1 MGALLLYILKSTI
14 CLILFYLGFKA
25 LLSNDTFFRFN
36 RWVLLGG
43 IGICML
49 LPVIKIQTSE
59 PLLIQQPIIH
69 LEKMIAGEETV
80 AIHLPDNNSGVDIT
94 PVTGPARMIDW
105 GQIIALLYW
114 AGVVFCLMTTLL
126 SFRKMFVLIRSGRKL
141 QQGRYTLIIVPS
153 CVSPFSWGR
162 YIILSE
168 EDYEKYPDEIL
179 THEMMHLKSH
189 HSIDLLFMECILWL
203 HWFNPAI
210 WLLKRELKDIHEYQA
225 DKGVLTLGIDATKYQ
240 LLLVKKAVGSSLY
253 TLANSFNHSKIKKR
267 ITMMLKGKSNNWA
280 RLKLLLLVPVGLI
293 VLNAFARPEV
303 NRQLETLVQSKDK
316 ETPPEEQQD
325 MRRFFKMELEKY
337 MREKMG
343 ITTPS
348 DEDKNNFLEK
358 ETNKQMLLVNALG
371 QILLNNKFTSYG
383 DLPEKLKHIF
393 ETPSARAGKPV
404 AFYSMIDR
412 GVPSKALANILSI
425 VNRAFLKQQEKSGT
439 SNVPILFYEDNAH
452 DKGQNGKKYW
462 INPNYVYF
470 SFNGKKLSIE
480 EFILLKEQAVRGAT
494 NRSELNDAKGEV
506 IEVIPYFKRKDGNVV
521 PNDAFYFELAAKL
534 DDSLTMSSL
543 DLHTEVQDD
552 ISTDYPVL
560 ISYRTASFESGVY
573 EATLSKKMENVK
585 ATAERISKG
594 KEKVEELTVL
604 PANKDV
610 PLSYLEA
617 VKQVL
622 EEKGLSCV
630 IKNKVPDGVK

>member
-36 RWVLLGG
+36 RWVLLVG
-43 IGICML
+43 IATCML
-49 LPVIKIQTSE
+49 LPAIKIQTSE

-80 AIHLPDNNSGVDIT
+80 VTYLSDNNPEVDMIPVVT
-94 PVTGPARMIDW
+94 PAKMIDW

-114 AGVVFCLMTTLL
+114 AGFIFCLMTTLL

-141 QQGRYTLIIVPS
+141 QQGRYTLILVPS

-168 EDYEKYPDEIL
+168 EDYEKHPDEIL

-225 DKGVLTLGIDATKYQ
+225 DKGVLTQGVDATKYQ

-325 MRRFFKMELEKY
+325 MKSFFKTELDSY
-337 MREKMG
+337 MKKVEPQ
-343 ITTPS
+343 TAFEP
-348 DEDKNNFLEK
+348 DEIIAFMKKNTEPKDLFI
-358 ETNKQMLLVNALG
+358 NAKG
-371 QILLNNKFTSYG
+371 DVLLNNDFANYKEKEQFLG
-383 DLPEKLKHIF
+383 KLQDLFEKSK
-393 ETPSARAGKPV
+393 KPV
-404 AFYSMIDR
+404 S
-412 GVPSKALANILSI
+412 
-425 VNRAFLKQQEKSGT
+425 
-439 SNVPILFYEDNAH
+439 
-452 DKGQNGKKYW
+452 
-462 INPNYVYF
+462 
-470 SFNGKKLSIE
+470 
-480 EFILLKEQAVRGAT
+480 
-494 NRSELNDAKGEV
+494 
-506 IEVIPYFKRKDGNVV
+506 
-521 PNDAFYFELAAKL
+521 FYFLIDINTPEEATEAVLHLVKEAFDKRQKVVGADKAPFLLFEDARNNKNFPGKGREKKQDVAYYTVDGKQVSPKAYEELKKNFKQIKPRKSDLVDIKGKVVEIHTYMKL
-534 DDSLTMSSL
+534 EDGSTIPSPALYAEISEDDGTA
-543 DLHTEVQDD
+543 
-552 ISTDYPVL
+552 YPVL

-585 ATAERISKG
+585 ATGERISKE

-622 EEKGLSCV
+622 EGKGLSCT
-630 IKNKVPDGVK
+630 IKNKVPDGIK

>member
-36 RWVLLGG
+36 RWVLLVG
-43 IGICML
+43 IATCML
-49 LPVIKIQTSE
+49 LPAIKIQTSE

-80 AIHLPDNNSGVDIT
+80 VTYLSDNTPEVDRT
-94 PVTGPARMIDW
+94 PVVTPAKMIDW

-114 AGVVFCLMTTLL
+114 AGFIFCLLTTLL

-162 YIILSE
+162 YIIISE

-225 DKGVLTLGIDATKYQ
+225 DKGVLTQGVDATKYQ

-280 RLKLLLLVPVGLI
+280 QLKLLLLVPVGLI
-293 VLNAFARPEV
+293 VLNAFARPEI

-325 MRRFFKMELEKY
+325 MKSFFKTELDSY
-337 MREKMG
+337 MKKVEPQ
-343 ITTPS
+343 TAFEP
-348 DEDKNNFLEK
+348 DEIIAFMKKNTEPKDLFI
-358 ETNKQMLLVNALG
+358 NAKG
-371 QILLNNKFTSYG
+371 DVLLNNDFANYKEKEQFLG
-383 DLPEKLKHIF
+383 KLQDLFEKSK
-393 ETPSARAGKPV
+393 KPV
-404 AFYSMIDR
+404 SFYFLIDINTPEEATEAVLHLVKEAFDKR
-412 GVPSKALANILSI
+412 QKVVGADKAP
-425 VNRAFLKQQEKSGT
+425 FLLFEDARNNKNFPGKGQEKKQDVAYYTVDGKQVS
-439 SNVPILFYEDNAH
+439 LKAYEELKKNFKQIKSRKSDLV
-452 DKGQNGKKYW
+452 DIKGKVVEIHTYM
-462 INPNYVYF
+462 
-470 SFNGKKLSIE
+470 KLEDGSTIPSPALYAE
-480 EFILLKEQAVRGAT
+480 I
-494 NRSELNDAKGEV
+494 SE
-506 IEVIPYFKRKDGNVV
+506 
-521 PNDAFYFELAAKL
+521 
-534 DDSLTMSSL
+534 DDSTA
-543 DLHTEVQDD
+543 
-552 ISTDYPVL
+552 YPVL

-622 EEKGLSCV
+622 EGKGLSCT
-630 IKNKVPDGVK
+630 IKNKVPDGIK

>member
-325 MRRFFKMELEKY
+325 MKSFFKTELDSY
-337 MREKMG
+337 MKKVEPQTRFE
-343 ITTPS
+343 P
-348 DEDKNNFLEK
+348 DEIIAFMKKNTEPKDLFI
-358 ETNKQMLLVNALG
+358 NAKG
-371 QILLNNKFTSYG
+371 DVLLNNDFANYKEKEQFLTKLQ
-383 DLPEKLKHIF
+383 DLFEKSK
-393 ETPSARAGKPV
+393 KPV
-404 AFYSMIDR
+404 SFYCLIDINTPEEATEAVLHLVKEAFDKR
-412 GVPSKALANILSI
+412 QKVVGVDKAP
-425 VNRAFLKQQEKSGT
+425 FLLFEDARNNKNFPGKEQEKKQDVAYYTVDGKQVSPKAYEELKKNFKQIKPRKSDLVDIKGKVVEIHT
-439 SNVPILFYEDNAH
+439 YMKLEDGSTIPSPALYAEILE
-452 DKGQNGKKYW
+452 
-462 INPNYVYF
+462 
-470 SFNGKKLSIE
+470 
-480 EFILLKEQAVRGAT
+480 
-494 NRSELNDAKGEV
+494 
-506 IEVIPYFKRKDGNVV
+506 
-521 PNDAFYFELAAKL
+521 
-534 DDSLTMSSL
+534 DDSTA
-543 DLHTEVQDD
+543 
-552 ISTDYPVL
+552 YPVL

>member
-225 DKGVLTLGIDATKYQ
+225 DKGVLTQGVDATKYQ

-325 MRRFFKMELEKY
+325 MKSFFKTELDSY
-337 MREKMG
+337 MKKVEPQTRFE
-343 ITTPS
+343 P
-348 DEDKNNFLEK
+348 DEIIAFMKKNTEPKDLFI
-358 ETNKQMLLVNALG
+358 NAKG
-371 QILLNNKFTSYG
+371 DVLLNNDFANYKEKEQFLTKLQDLFEKSKKPVSFYFLIDINTPEEATEAVLHLVKEAFDKRQKVVGVDKAPFLLFEDARNNKNFPGKVSMAQSSKKGTVYIIQNKKVVGAING
-383 DLPEKLKHIF
+383 DVADYKLPDFSKDMVTIQ
-393 ETPSARAGKPV
+393 PAGKDVSSSRLNSVKDMIEKNGFSCQINTSVFKNGDALPPPPPPNPDAYV
-404 AFYSMIDR
+404 AFNY
-412 GVPSKALANILSI
+412 K
-425 VNRAFLKQQEKSGT
+425 
-439 SNVPILFYEDNAH
+439 
-452 DKGQNGKKYW
+452 NG
-462 INPNYVYF
+462 
-470 SFNGKKLSIE
+470 G
-480 EFILLKEQAVRGAT
+480 KEQGLIVYERYLKNT
-494 NRSELNDAKGEV
+494 NEID
-506 IEVIPYFKRKDGNVV
+506 KRFNSIY
-521 PNDAFYFELAAKL
+521 N
-534 DDSLTMSSL
+534 
-543 DLHTEVQDD
+543 DD
-552 ISTDYPVL
+552 ISSVT
-560 ISYRTASFESGVY
+560 ITIQ
-573 EATLSKKMENVK
+573 KKAPGDMLERVEK
-585 ATAERISKG
+585 YLKERIKYD
-594 KEKVEELTVL
+594 VEYIAKRE
-604 PANKDV
+604 
-610 PLSYLEA
+610 
-617 VKQVL
+617 
-622 EEKGLSCV
+622 
-630 IKNKVPDGVK
+630 

>member
-36 RWVLLGG
+36 RWVLLVG
-43 IGICML
+43 IATCML
-49 LPVIKIQTSE
+49 LPAIKIQTSE

-80 AIHLPDNNSGVDIT
+80 VTYLSDNNPEVNMIPVVT
-94 PVTGPARMIDW
+94 PAKMIDW

-114 AGVVFCLMTTLL
+114 AGFIFCLMTTLL

-141 QQGRYTLIIVPS
+141 QQGRYTLILVPS

-168 EDYEKYPDEIL
+168 EDYEKHPDEIL

-225 DKGVLTLGIDATKYQ
+225 DKGVLTQGVDATKYQ

-325 MRRFFKMELEKY
+325 MKSFFKTELESYIKKVDPQT
-337 MREKMG
+337 RFE
-343 ITTPS
+343 P
-348 DEDKNNFLEK
+348 DEIIAFMKKNTEPKDLFI
-358 ETNKQMLLVNALG
+358 NAKG
-371 QILLNNKFTSYG
+371 DVLLNNDFANYKEKEQFLG
-383 DLPEKLKHIF
+383 KLQDLFEKSK
-393 ETPSARAGKPV
+393 KPV
-404 AFYSMIDR
+404 S
-412 GVPSKALANILSI
+412 
-425 VNRAFLKQQEKSGT
+425 
-439 SNVPILFYEDNAH
+439 
-452 DKGQNGKKYW
+452 
-462 INPNYVYF
+462 
-470 SFNGKKLSIE
+470 
-480 EFILLKEQAVRGAT
+480 
-494 NRSELNDAKGEV
+494 
-506 IEVIPYFKRKDGNVV
+506 
-521 PNDAFYFELAAKL
+521 FYFLIDINTPEEATEAVLHLVKEAFDKRQKVVGADKAPFLLFEDARNNKNFPGKGREKKQDVVYYTVDGKQVSPKAYEELKKNFKQIKPRKSDLVDIKGKVVEIHTYMKL
-534 DDSLTMSSL
+534 EDGSTIPSPALYAEISEDDGTA
-543 DLHTEVQDD
+543 
-552 ISTDYPVL
+552 YPVL

-585 ATAERISKG
+585 ATAERISKE

-622 EEKGLSCV
+622 EGKGLSCT
-630 IKNKVPDGVK
+630 IKNKVPDGIK

>member
-36 RWVLLGG
+36 RWVLLVG
-43 IGICML
+43 IATCML
-49 LPVIKIQTSE
+49 LPAIKIQTSE

-80 AIHLPDNNSGVDIT
+80 VTYLSDNNPEVDMIPVVT
-94 PVTGPARMIDW
+94 PAKMIDW

-114 AGVVFCLMTTLL
+114 AGFIFCLMTTLL

-141 QQGRYTLIIVPS
+141 QQGRYTLILVPS

-189 HSIDLLFMECILWL
+189 HSIDLLFVECILWL

-225 DKGVLTLGIDATKYQ
+225 DKGVLTQGVDATKYQ

-325 MRRFFKMELEKY
+325 MKSFFKMELDSY
-337 MREKMG
+337 MKKVEPQTRFE
-343 ITTPS
+343 P
-348 DEDKNNFLEK
+348 DEIIAFMKKNTEPKDLFI
-358 ETNKQMLLVNALG
+358 NAKG
-371 QILLNNKFTSYG
+371 DVLLNNDFANYKEKEQFLGKLQDLFEKSKKPVSFYFLIDINTPEEATEAVLHLVKEAFDKRQKVVGADKAPFLLFEDARNNKNFPGKVSMAQSSKKGTVYIIQNKKVVGVING
-383 DLPEKLKHIF
+383 DVADYKLPDFSKDMVTIQ
-393 ETPSARAGKPV
+393 PAGKDVSSSRLNSVKDMIEKNGFSCQINTSVFKNGDALPPPPPPPSPDAYV
-404 AFYSMIDR
+404 AFNY
-412 GVPSKALANILSI
+412 K
-425 VNRAFLKQQEKSGT
+425 
-439 SNVPILFYEDNAH
+439 
-452 DKGQNGKKYW
+452 NG
-462 INPNYVYF
+462 
-470 SFNGKKLSIE
+470 G
-480 EFILLKEQAVRGAT
+480 KEQGLIVYERYLKNT
-494 NRSELNDAKGEV
+494 NEID
-506 IEVIPYFKRKDGNVV
+506 KRFNSIY
-521 PNDAFYFELAAKL
+521 N
-534 DDSLTMSSL
+534 
-543 DLHTEVQDD
+543 DD
-552 ISTDYPVL
+552 ISSVT
-560 ISYRTASFESGVY
+560 ITVY
-573 EATLSKKMENVK
+573 KK
-585 ATAERISKG
+585 A
-594 KEKVEELTVL
+594 
-604 PANKDV
+604 
-610 PLSYLEA
+610 
-617 VKQVL
+617 
-622 EEKGLSCV
+622 
-630 IKNKVPDGVK
+630 PDGMLDGVEKYLKDKIKYDVEYIVKRE

>member
-36 RWVLLGG
+36 RWVLLVG
-43 IGICML
+43 IATCML
-49 LPVIKIQTSE
+49 LPAIKIQTSE

-80 AIHLPDNNSGVDIT
+80 VTYLSDNTPEVDRT
-94 PVTGPARMIDW
+94 PVVTPAKMIDW

-114 AGVVFCLMTTLL
+114 AGFIFCLLTTLL

-162 YIILSE
+162 YIIISE

-225 DKGVLTLGIDATKYQ
+225 DKGVLTQGVDATKYQ

-280 RLKLLLLVPVGLI
+280 QLKLLLLVPVGLI
-293 VLNAFARPEV
+293 VLNAFARPEI

-325 MRRFFKMELEKY
+325 MKSFFKTELDSY
-337 MREKMG
+337 MKKVEPQ
-343 ITTPS
+343 TAFEP
-348 DEDKNNFLEK
+348 DEIIAFMKKNTEPKDLFI
-358 ETNKQMLLVNALG
+358 NAKG
-371 QILLNNKFTSYG
+371 DVLLNNDFANYKEKEQFLG
-383 DLPEKLKHIF
+383 KLQDLFEKSK
-393 ETPSARAGKPV
+393 KPV
-404 AFYSMIDR
+404 SFYFLIDINTPEEATEAVLHLVKEAFDKR
-412 GVPSKALANILSI
+412 QKVVGADKAP
-425 VNRAFLKQQEKSGT
+425 FLLFEDARNNKNFPGKGQEKKQDVAYYTVDGKQVS
-439 SNVPILFYEDNAH
+439 LKAYEELKKNFKQIKPRKSDLV
-452 DKGQNGKKYW
+452 DIKGKVVEIHTYM
-462 INPNYVYF
+462 
-470 SFNGKKLSIE
+470 KLEDGSTIPSPALYAE
-480 EFILLKEQAVRGAT
+480 I
-494 NRSELNDAKGEV
+494 SE
-506 IEVIPYFKRKDGNVV
+506 
-521 PNDAFYFELAAKL
+521 
-534 DDSLTMSSL
+534 DDSTA
-543 DLHTEVQDD
+543 
-552 ISTDYPVL
+552 YPVL

-622 EEKGLSCV
+622 EGKGLSCT
-630 IKNKVPDGVK
+630 IKNKVPDGIK

>member
-36 RWVLLGG
+36 RWVLLVG
-43 IGICML
+43 IATCML
-49 LPVIKIQTSE
+49 LPAIKIQTSE

-80 AIHLPDNNSGVDIT
+80 VTYLSDNNPEVDMIPVVT
-94 PVTGPARMIDW
+94 PAKMIDW

-114 AGVVFCLMTTLL
+114 AGFIFCLMTTLL

-141 QQGRYTLIIVPS
+141 QQGRYTLILVPS

-225 DKGVLTLGIDATKYQ
+225 DKGVLTQGVDATKYQ

-325 MRRFFKMELEKY
+325 MKSFFKMELDSY
-337 MREKMG
+337 MKKVEPQTRFE
-343 ITTPS
+343 P
-348 DEDKNNFLEK
+348 DEIIAFMKKNTEPKDLFI
-358 ETNKQMLLVNALG
+358 NAKG
-371 QILLNNKFTSYG
+371 DVLLNNDFANYKEKEQFLG
-383 DLPEKLKHIF
+383 KLQDLFEKSK
-393 ETPSARAGKPV
+393 KPV
-404 AFYSMIDR
+404 S
-412 GVPSKALANILSI
+412 
-425 VNRAFLKQQEKSGT
+425 
-439 SNVPILFYEDNAH
+439 
-452 DKGQNGKKYW
+452 
-462 INPNYVYF
+462 
-470 SFNGKKLSIE
+470 
-480 EFILLKEQAVRGAT
+480 
-494 NRSELNDAKGEV
+494 
-506 IEVIPYFKRKDGNVV
+506 
-521 PNDAFYFELAAKL
+521 FYFLIDINTPEEATEAVLHLVKEAFDKRQKVVGADKAPFLLFEDARNNKNFPGKGREKKQDVAYYTVDGKQVSPKAYEELKKNFKQIKPRKSDLVDIKGKVVEIHTYMKL
-534 DDSLTMSSL
+534 EDGSTIPSPALYAEISEDDGTA
-543 DLHTEVQDD
+543 
-552 ISTDYPVL
+552 YPVL

-585 ATAERISKG
+585 ATAERISKE

-622 EEKGLSCV
+622 EGKGLSCT
-630 IKNKVPDGVK
+630 IKNKVPDGIK

>member
-36 RWVLLGG
+36 RWVLLVG
-43 IGICML
+43 IATCML
-49 LPVIKIQTSE
+49 LPAIKIQTSE

-80 AIHLPDNNSGVDIT
+80 VTYLSDNNPEVDMIPVVT
-94 PVTGPARMIDW
+94 PAKMIDW

-114 AGVVFCLMTTLL
+114 AGFIFCLMTTLL

-141 QQGRYTLIIVPS
+141 QQGRYTLILVPS

-168 EDYEKYPDEIL
+168 EDYEKHPDEIL

-225 DKGVLTLGIDATKYQ
+225 DKGVLTQGVDATKYQ

-325 MRRFFKMELEKY
+325 MKSFFKTELDSY
-337 MREKMG
+337 MKKVEPQ
-343 ITTPS
+343 TAFEP
-348 DEDKNNFLEK
+348 DEIIAFMKKNTEPKDLFI
-358 ETNKQMLLVNALG
+358 NAKG
-371 QILLNNKFTSYG
+371 DVLLNNDFANYKEKEQFLGKLQDLFEKSKKPVSFYFLIDINTPEEATEAVLHLVKEAFDKRQKVVGADKAPFLLFEDARNNKNFPRKVSMAQSSKKGTVYIIQNKKVVGVING
-383 DLPEKLKHIF
+383 DVADYKLPDFSKDMVTIQ
-393 ETPSARAGKPV
+393 PAGKDVSSSRLNSVKDMIEKNGFSCQINTSVFKNGDALPPPPPPPSPDAYV
-404 AFYSMIDR
+404 AFNY
-412 GVPSKALANILSI
+412 K
-425 VNRAFLKQQEKSGT
+425 
-439 SNVPILFYEDNAH
+439 
-452 DKGQNGKKYW
+452 NG
-462 INPNYVYF
+462 
-470 SFNGKKLSIE
+470 G
-480 EFILLKEQAVRGAT
+480 KEQGLIVYERYLKNT
-494 NRSELNDAKGEV
+494 NEID
-506 IEVIPYFKRKDGNVV
+506 KRFNSIY
-521 PNDAFYFELAAKL
+521 N
-534 DDSLTMSSL
+534 
-543 DLHTEVQDD
+543 DD
-552 ISTDYPVL
+552 ISSVT
-560 ISYRTASFESGVY
+560 ITVY
-573 EATLSKKMENVK
+573 KK
-585 ATAERISKG
+585 A
-594 KEKVEELTVL
+594 
-604 PANKDV
+604 
-610 PLSYLEA
+610 
-617 VKQVL
+617 
-622 EEKGLSCV
+622 
-630 IKNKVPDGVK
+630 PDGMLDGVEKYLKDKIKYDVEYIVKRE

>member
-36 RWVLLGG
+36 RWVLLVG
-43 IGICML
+43 IATCML
-49 LPVIKIQTSE
+49 LPAIKIQTSE

-80 AIHLPDNNSGVDIT
+80 VTYLSDNNPEVNMIPVVT
-94 PVTGPARMIDW
+94 PAKMIDW

-114 AGVVFCLMTTLL
+114 AGFIFCLMTTLL

-141 QQGRYTLIIVPS
+141 QQGRYTLILVPS

-225 DKGVLTLGIDATKYQ
+225 DKGVLTQGVDATKYQ

-325 MRRFFKMELEKY
+325 MKSFFKMELDSY
-337 MREKMG
+337 MKKVEPQTRFE
-343 ITTPS
+343 P
-348 DEDKNNFLEK
+348 DEIIAFMKKNTEPKDLFI
-358 ETNKQMLLVNALG
+358 NAKG
-371 QILLNNKFTSYG
+371 DVLLNNDFANYKEKEQFLGKLQDLFEKSKKPVSFYFLIDINTPEEATEAVLHLVKEAFDKRQKVVGADKAPFLLFEDARNNKNFPRKVSMAQSSKKGTVYIIQNKKVVGVING
-383 DLPEKLKHIF
+383 DVADYKLPDFSKDMVTIQ
-393 ETPSARAGKPV
+393 PAGKDVSSSRLNSVKDMIEKNGFSCQINTSVFKNGDALPPPPPPSPDAYV
-404 AFYSMIDR
+404 AFNY
-412 GVPSKALANILSI
+412 K
-425 VNRAFLKQQEKSGT
+425 
-439 SNVPILFYEDNAH
+439 
-452 DKGQNGKKYW
+452 NG
-462 INPNYVYF
+462 
-470 SFNGKKLSIE
+470 G
-480 EFILLKEQAVRGAT
+480 KEQGLIVYERYLKNT
-494 NRSELNDAKGEV
+494 NEID
-506 IEVIPYFKRKDGNVV
+506 KRFNSIY
-521 PNDAFYFELAAKL
+521 N
-534 DDSLTMSSL
+534 
-543 DLHTEVQDD
+543 DD
-552 ISTDYPVL
+552 ISSVT
-560 ISYRTASFESGVY
+560 ITVY
-573 EATLSKKMENVK
+573 KK
-585 ATAERISKG
+585 A
-594 KEKVEELTVL
+594 
-604 PANKDV
+604 
-610 PLSYLEA
+610 
-617 VKQVL
+617 
-622 EEKGLSCV
+622 
-630 IKNKVPDGVK
+630 PDGMLDGVEKYLKDKIKYDVEYIVKRE

>member
-14 CLILFYLGFKA
+14 CLILFYLGLKA

-36 RWVLLGG
+36 RWVLLVG
-43 IGICML
+43 IATCML
-49 LPVIKIQTSE
+49 LPAIKIQTSE

-80 AIHLPDNNSGVDIT
+80 VTYLSDNNPEVDRT
-94 PVTGPARMIDW
+94 PVATPAKMIDW

-114 AGVVFCLMTTLL
+114 AGFIFCLLTTLL

-141 QQGRYTLIIVPS
+141 QQGRYTLILVPS

-225 DKGVLTLGIDATKYQ
+225 DKGVLTQGIDATKYQ

-325 MRRFFKMELEKY
+325 MKSFFKTELEKY
-337 MREKMG
+337 MREKVG
-343 ITTPS
+343 VTTPS
-348 DEDKNNFLEK
+348 NEDKEKFLEK
-358 ETNKQMLLVNALG
+358 ETNKQVLLVNALG
-371 QILLNNKFTSYG
+371 QILLNNEFVSYN
-383 DLPEKLKHIF
+383 DLPEKLKQIF
-393 ETPSARAGKPV
+393 ETSSARSVKPV

-412 GVPSKALANILSI
+412 GVPPKASANILSI
-425 VNRAFLKQQEKSGT
+425 VNSIFLKQQEKSGV
-439 SNVPILFYEDNAH
+439 SNVPILFYEDNARNK
-452 DKGQNGKKYW
+452 DQSGNNYW

-470 SFNGKKLSIE
+470 SINGKKLSLE
-480 EFILLKEQAVRGAT
+480 EFILVKDQAVRGT
-494 NRSELNDAKGEV
+494 TKRSELNDAKGKV
-506 IEVIPYFKRKDGNVV
+506 IEVIPYFKRKDGKVTPDN
-521 PNDAFYFELAAKL
+521 AYYFELPAKL
-534 DDSLTMSSL
+534 DDSLTMSY
-543 DLHTEVQDD
+543 TEKKNNG
-552 ISTDYPVL
+552 STAYPVL

-622 EEKGLSCV
+622 EGKGLSCT
-630 IKNKVPDGVK
+630 IKNKVPDGIK

>member
-36 RWVLLGG
+36 RWVLLVG
-43 IGICML
+43 IATCML
-49 LPVIKIQTSE
+49 LPAIKIQTSE

-80 AIHLPDNNSGVDIT
+80 VTYLSDNNPEVDMIPVVT
-94 PVTGPARMIDW
+94 PAKMIDW

-114 AGVVFCLMTTLL
+114 AGFIFCLMTTLL

-141 QQGRYTLIIVPS
+141 QQGRYTLILVPS

-168 EDYEKYPDEIL
+168 EDYEKHPDEIL

-225 DKGVLTLGIDATKYQ
+225 DKGVLTQGVDATKYQ

-325 MRRFFKMELEKY
+325 MKSFFKTELESYIKKVDPQT
-337 MREKMG
+337 RFE
-343 ITTPS
+343 P
-348 DEDKNNFLEK
+348 DEIIAFMKKNTEPKDLFI
-358 ETNKQMLLVNALG
+358 NAKG
-371 QILLNNKFTSYG
+371 DVLLNNDFANYKEKEQFLG
-383 DLPEKLKHIF
+383 KLQDLFEKSK
-393 ETPSARAGKPV
+393 KPV
-404 AFYSMIDR
+404 S
-412 GVPSKALANILSI
+412 
-425 VNRAFLKQQEKSGT
+425 
-439 SNVPILFYEDNAH
+439 
-452 DKGQNGKKYW
+452 
-462 INPNYVYF
+462 
-470 SFNGKKLSIE
+470 
-480 EFILLKEQAVRGAT
+480 
-494 NRSELNDAKGEV
+494 
-506 IEVIPYFKRKDGNVV
+506 
-521 PNDAFYFELAAKL
+521 FYFLIDINTPEEATEAVLHLVKEAFDKRQKVVGADKAPFLLFEDARNNKNFPGKGREKKQDVAYYTVDGKQVSPKAYEELKKNFKQIKPRKSDLVDIKGKVVEIHTYMKL
-534 DDSLTMSSL
+534 EDGSTIPSPALYAEISEDDGTA
-543 DLHTEVQDD
+543 
-552 ISTDYPVL
+552 YPVL

-585 ATAERISKG
+585 ATAERISKE

-622 EEKGLSCV
+622 EGKGLSCT
-630 IKNKVPDGVK
+630 IKNKVPDGIK

>member
-36 RWVLLGG
+36 RWVLLVG
-43 IGICML
+43 IATCML
-49 LPVIKIQTSE
+49 LPAIKIQTSE

-80 AIHLPDNNSGVDIT
+80 VTYLSDNNPEVNMIPVVT
-94 PVTGPARMIDW
+94 PAKMIDW

-114 AGVVFCLMTTLL
+114 AGFIFCLMTTLL

-141 QQGRYTLIIVPS
+141 QQGRYTLILVPS

-168 EDYEKYPDEIL
+168 EDYEKHPDEIL

-225 DKGVLTLGIDATKYQ
+225 DKGVLTQGVDATKYQ

-280 RLKLLLLVPVGLI
+280 RLKILLLVPVGLI

-325 MRRFFKMELEKY
+325 MKSFFKTELDSY
-337 MREKMG
+337 MKKVEPQ
-343 ITTPS
+343 TAFEP
-348 DEDKNNFLEK
+348 DEIIAFMKKNTEPKDLFI
-358 ETNKQMLLVNALG
+358 NAKG
-371 QILLNNKFTSYG
+371 DVLLNNDFANYKEKEQFLGKLQDLFEKSKKPVSFYFLIDINTPEEATEAVLHLVKEAFDKRQKVVGADKAPFLLFEDARNNKNFPRKVSMAQSSKKGTVYIIQNKKVVGVING
-383 DLPEKLKHIF
+383 DVADYKLPDFSKDMVTIQ
-393 ETPSARAGKPV
+393 PAGKDVSSSRLNSVKDMIEKNGFSCQINTSVFKNGDALPPPPPPPSPDAYV
-404 AFYSMIDR
+404 AFNY
-412 GVPSKALANILSI
+412 K
-425 VNRAFLKQQEKSGT
+425 
-439 SNVPILFYEDNAH
+439 
-452 DKGQNGKKYW
+452 NG
-462 INPNYVYF
+462 
-470 SFNGKKLSIE
+470 G
-480 EFILLKEQAVRGAT
+480 KEQGLIVYERDLKNT
-494 NRSELNDAKGEV
+494 NEID
-506 IEVIPYFKRKDGNVV
+506 KRFNSIY
-521 PNDAFYFELAAKL
+521 N
-534 DDSLTMSSL
+534 
-543 DLHTEVQDD
+543 DD
-552 ISTDYPVL
+552 ISSVT
-560 ISYRTASFESGVY
+560 ITVY
-573 EATLSKKMENVK
+573 KK
-585 ATAERISKG
+585 A
-594 KEKVEELTVL
+594 
-604 PANKDV
+604 
-610 PLSYLEA
+610 
-617 VKQVL
+617 
-622 EEKGLSCV
+622 
-630 IKNKVPDGVK
+630 PDGMLDGVEKYLKDKIKYDVEYIVKRE

>member
-36 RWVLLGG
+36 RWVLLVG
-43 IGICML
+43 IAICML
-49 LPVIKIQTSE
+49 LPAIKIQTSE

-80 AIHLPDNNSGVDIT
+80 VTYLSDNNPEVDRT
-94 PVTGPARMIDW
+94 PVATPAKMIDW

-114 AGVVFCLMTTLL
+114 AGFIFCLLTTLL

-141 QQGRYTLIIVPS
+141 QQGRYTLILVPS

-225 DKGVLTLGIDATKYQ
+225 DKGVLTQGVDATKYQ

-293 VLNAFARPEV
+293 ILNAFARPEV

-325 MRRFFKMELEKY
+325 MKSFFKTELDSY
-337 MREKMG
+337 MKKVEPQ
-343 ITTPS
+343 TAFEP
-348 DEDKNNFLEK
+348 DEIIAFMKKNTEPKDLFI
-358 ETNKQMLLVNALG
+358 NAKG
-371 QILLNNKFTSYG
+371 DVLLNNDFANYKEKEQFLGKLQDLFEKSKKPVSFYFLIDINTPEEATEAVLHLVKEAFDKRQKVVGADKAPFLLFEDARNNKNFPRKVSMAQSSKKGTVYIIQNKKVVGVING
-383 DLPEKLKHIF
+383 DVADYKLPDFSKDMVTIQ
-393 ETPSARAGKPV
+393 PAGKDV
-404 AFYSMIDR
+404 SSSRLNSVKDMIEKNGFSCQINTSVFKNGD
-412 GVPSKALANILSI
+412 ALPPPPPPAPDVYVTFNY
-425 VNRAFLKQQEKSGT
+425 K
-439 SNVPILFYEDNAH
+439 
-452 DKGQNGKKYW
+452 NGKKEQGL
-462 INPNYVYF
+462 IVYERYLKNTNEIDKR
-470 SFNGKKLSIE
+470 FNSIY
-480 EFILLKEQAVRGAT
+480 
-494 NRSELNDAKGEV
+494 N
-506 IEVIPYFKRKDGNVV
+506 
-521 PNDAFYFELAAKL
+521 
-534 DDSLTMSSL
+534 
-543 DLHTEVQDD
+543 DD
-552 ISTDYPVL
+552 ISSVTITVYKKAPDGML
-560 ISYRTASFESGVY
+560 DGV
-573 EATLSKKMENVK
+573 
-585 ATAERISKG
+585 
-594 KEKVEELTVL
+594 EK
-604 PANKDV
+604 
-610 PLSYLEA
+610 YL
-617 VKQVL
+617 
-622 EEKGLSCV
+622 
-630 IKNKVPDGVK
+630 KNKIKYDVEYIVKRE

>member
-36 RWVLLGG
+36 RWVLLVG
-43 IGICML
+43 IATCML
-49 LPVIKIQTSE
+49 LPAIKIQTSE

-80 AIHLPDNNSGVDIT
+80 VTYLSDNNPEVDRT
-94 PVTGPARMIDW
+94 PVATPAKMIDW

-114 AGVVFCLMTTLL
+114 AGFIFCLLTTLL

-141 QQGRYTLIIVPS
+141 QQGRYTLILVPS

-168 EDYEKYPDEIL
+168 EDYEKHPDEIL

-225 DKGVLTLGIDATKYQ
+225 DKGVLTQGVDATKYQ

-325 MRRFFKMELEKY
+325 MKSFFKMELDSY
-337 MREKMG
+337 MKKVEPQTRFE
-343 ITTPS
+343 P
-348 DEDKNNFLEK
+348 DEIIAFMKKNTEPKDLFI
-358 ETNKQMLLVNALG
+358 NAKG
-371 QILLNNKFTSYG
+371 DVLLNNDFANYKEKEQFLGKLQDLFEKSKKPVSFYFLIDINTPEEATEAVLHLVKEAFDKRQKVVGADKAPFLLFEDARNNKNFPRKVSMAQSSKKGTVYIIQNKKVVGVING
-383 DLPEKLKHIF
+383 DVADYKLPDFSKDMVTIQ
-393 ETPSARAGKPV
+393 PAGKDVSSSRLNSVKDMIEKNGFSCQINTSVFKNGDALPPPPPPSPDAYV
-404 AFYSMIDR
+404 AFNY
-412 GVPSKALANILSI
+412 K
-425 VNRAFLKQQEKSGT
+425 
-439 SNVPILFYEDNAH
+439 
-452 DKGQNGKKYW
+452 NG
-462 INPNYVYF
+462 
-470 SFNGKKLSIE
+470 G
-480 EFILLKEQAVRGAT
+480 KEQGLIVYERYLKNT
-494 NRSELNDAKGEV
+494 NEID
-506 IEVIPYFKRKDGNVV
+506 KRFNSIY
-521 PNDAFYFELAAKL
+521 N
-534 DDSLTMSSL
+534 
-543 DLHTEVQDD
+543 DD
-552 ISTDYPVL
+552 ISSVT
-560 ISYRTASFESGVY
+560 ITVY
-573 EATLSKKMENVK
+573 KK
-585 ATAERISKG
+585 A
-594 KEKVEELTVL
+594 
-604 PANKDV
+604 
-610 PLSYLEA
+610 
-617 VKQVL
+617 
-622 EEKGLSCV
+622 
-630 IKNKVPDGVK
+630 PDGMLDGVEKYLKDKIKYDVEYIVKRE

>member
-36 RWVLLGG
+36 RWVLLVG
-43 IGICML
+43 IATCML
-49 LPVIKIQTSE
+49 LPAIKIQTSE

-80 AIHLPDNNSGVDIT
+80 VTYLSDNNPEVNMIPVVT
-94 PVTGPARMIDW
+94 PAKMIDW

-114 AGVVFCLMTTLL
+114 AGFIFCLMTTLL

-141 QQGRYTLIIVPS
+141 QQGRYTLILVPS

-168 EDYEKYPDEIL
+168 EDYEKHPDEIL

-225 DKGVLTLGIDATKYQ
+225 DKGVLTQGVDATKYQ

-325 MRRFFKMELEKY
+325 MKSFFKTELDSY
-337 MREKMG
+337 MKKVEPQ
-343 ITTPS
+343 TAFEP
-348 DEDKNNFLEK
+348 DEIIAFMKKNTEPKDLFI
-358 ETNKQMLLVNALG
+358 NAKG
-371 QILLNNKFTSYG
+371 DVLLNNDFANYKEKEQFLGKLQDLFEKSKKPVSFYFLIDINTPEEATEAVLHLVKEAFDKRQKVVGADKAPFLLFEDARNNNNFPRKVSMSQSSKKGTVYIIQNKKVVGVING
-383 DLPEKLKHIF
+383 DVADYKLPDFSKDMVTIQ
-393 ETPSARAGKPV
+393 PAGKDVSSSRLNSVKDMIEKNGFSCQINTSVFKNGDALPPPPPPPSPDAYV
-404 AFYSMIDR
+404 AFNY
-412 GVPSKALANILSI
+412 K
-425 VNRAFLKQQEKSGT
+425 
-439 SNVPILFYEDNAH
+439 
-452 DKGQNGKKYW
+452 NG
-462 INPNYVYF
+462 
-470 SFNGKKLSIE
+470 G
-480 EFILLKEQAVRGAT
+480 KEQGLIVYERYLKNT
-494 NRSELNDAKGEV
+494 NEID
-506 IEVIPYFKRKDGNVV
+506 KRFNSIY
-521 PNDAFYFELAAKL
+521 N
-534 DDSLTMSSL
+534 
-543 DLHTEVQDD
+543 DD
-552 ISTDYPVL
+552 ISSVT
-560 ISYRTASFESGVY
+560 ITVY
-573 EATLSKKMENVK
+573 KK
-585 ATAERISKG
+585 A
-594 KEKVEELTVL
+594 
-604 PANKDV
+604 
-610 PLSYLEA
+610 
-617 VKQVL
+617 
-622 EEKGLSCV
+622 
-630 IKNKVPDGVK
+630 PDGMLDGVEKYLKDKIKYDVEYIVKRE

>member
-36 RWVLLGG
+36 RWVLLVG
-43 IGICML
+43 IATCML
-49 LPVIKIQTSE
+49 LPAIKIQTSE

-80 AIHLPDNNSGVDIT
+80 VTYLSDNNPEVNMIPVVT
-94 PVTGPARMIDW
+94 PAKMIDW

-114 AGVVFCLMTTLL
+114 AGFIFCLMTTLL

-141 QQGRYTLIIVPS
+141 QQGRYTLILVPS

-189 HSIDLLFMECILWL
+189 HSIDLLFVECILWL

-225 DKGVLTLGIDATKYQ
+225 DKGVLTQGVDATKYQ

-325 MRRFFKMELEKY
+325 MKSFFKTELESYIKKVDPQT
-337 MREKMG
+337 RFE
-343 ITTPS
+343 P
-348 DEDKNNFLEK
+348 DEIIAFMKKNTEPKDLFI
-358 ETNKQMLLVNALG
+358 NAKG
-371 QILLNNKFTSYG
+371 DVLLNNDFANYKEKEQFLGKLQDLFEKSKKPVSFYFLIDINTPEEATEAVLHLVKEAFDKRQKVVGADKAPFLLFEDARNNKNFPGKVSMAQSSKKGTVCIIQNKKVVGVING
-383 DLPEKLKHIF
+383 DVADYKLPDFSKDMVTIQ
-393 ETPSARAGKPV
+393 PAGKDVSSSRLNSVKDMIEKNGFSCQINTSVFKNGDALPPPPPPPSPDAYV
-404 AFYSMIDR
+404 AFNY
-412 GVPSKALANILSI
+412 K
-425 VNRAFLKQQEKSGT
+425 
-439 SNVPILFYEDNAH
+439 
-452 DKGQNGKKYW
+452 NG
-462 INPNYVYF
+462 
-470 SFNGKKLSIE
+470 G
-480 EFILLKEQAVRGAT
+480 KEQGLIVYERYLKNT
-494 NRSELNDAKGEV
+494 NEID
-506 IEVIPYFKRKDGNVV
+506 KRFNSIY
-521 PNDAFYFELAAKL
+521 N
-534 DDSLTMSSL
+534 
-543 DLHTEVQDD
+543 DD
-552 ISTDYPVL
+552 ISSVT
-560 ISYRTASFESGVY
+560 ITVY
-573 EATLSKKMENVK
+573 KK
-585 ATAERISKG
+585 A
-594 KEKVEELTVL
+594 
-604 PANKDV
+604 
-610 PLSYLEA
+610 
-617 VKQVL
+617 
-622 EEKGLSCV
+622 
-630 IKNKVPDGVK
+630 PDGMLDGVEKYLKDKIKYDVEYIVKRE

>member
-36 RWVLLGG
+36 RWVLLVG
-43 IGICML
+43 IATCML
-49 LPVIKIQTSE
+49 LPAIKIQTSE

-80 AIHLPDNNSGVDIT
+80 VTYLSDNNPEIDRT
-94 PVTGPARMIDW
+94 PVATPAKMIDW

-114 AGVVFCLMTTLL
+114 AGFIFCLLTTLL

-141 QQGRYTLIIVPS
+141 QQGRYTLILVPS

-225 DKGVLTLGIDATKYQ
+225 DKGVLTQGVDATKYQ

-325 MRRFFKMELEKY
+325 MKSFFKTELDSY
-337 MREKMG
+337 MKKVEPQ
-343 ITTPS
+343 TAFEP
-348 DEDKNNFLEK
+348 DEIIAFMKKNTEPKDLFI
-358 ETNKQMLLVNALG
+358 NAKG
-371 QILLNNKFTSYG
+371 DVLLNNDFANYKEKEQFLGKLQDLFEKSKKPVSFYFLIDINTPEEATEAVLHLVKEAFDKRQKVVGADKAPFLLFEDARNNKNFPRKVSMAQFSKKGTVYIIQNKKVVGVING
-383 DLPEKLKHIF
+383 DVADYKLPDFSKDMVTIQ
-393 ETPSARAGKPV
+393 PAGKDVSSSRLNSVKDMIEKNGFSCQINTSVFKNGDALPPPPPPAPDAYV
-404 AFYSMIDR
+404 AFNY
-412 GVPSKALANILSI
+412 K
-425 VNRAFLKQQEKSGT
+425 
-439 SNVPILFYEDNAH
+439 
-452 DKGQNGKKYW
+452 NGR
-462 INPNYVYF
+462 
-470 SFNGKKLSIE
+470 
-480 EFILLKEQAVRGAT
+480 KEQGLIVYERYLKNT
-494 NRSELNDAKGEV
+494 NEID
-506 IEVIPYFKRKDGNVV
+506 KRFNSIY
-521 PNDAFYFELAAKL
+521 N
-534 DDSLTMSSL
+534 
-543 DLHTEVQDD
+543 DD
-552 ISTDYPVL
+552 ISSVT
-560 ISYRTASFESGVY
+560 ITIQ
-573 EATLSKKMENVK
+573 KKAPGDMLERVEK
-585 ATAERISKG
+585 YLKERIKYD
-594 KEKVEELTVL
+594 VEYIAKRE
-604 PANKDV
+604 
-610 PLSYLEA
+610 
-617 VKQVL
+617 
-622 EEKGLSCV
+622 
-630 IKNKVPDGVK
+630 

>member
-36 RWVLLGG
+36 RWVLLVG
-43 IGICML
+43 IATCIL
-49 LPVIKIQTSE
+49 LPAIKIQTSE

-80 AIHLPDNNSGVDIT
+80 VTYLSDNTPEVDRT
-94 PVTGPARMIDW
+94 PVVTPAKMIDW

-114 AGVVFCLMTTLL
+114 AGFIFCLMTTLL

-141 QQGRYTLIIVPS
+141 QQGRYTLILVPS

-168 EDYEKYPDEIL
+168 EDYEKHPDEIL

-225 DKGVLTLGIDATKYQ
+225 DKGVLTQGVDATKYQ

-253 TLANSFNHSKIKKR
+253 TLANSVNHSKMKKR

-316 ETPPEEQQD
+316 ETPPEEQQA
-325 MRRFFKMELEKY
+325 MKLLFKTELESYIKKVDPQT
-337 MREKMG
+337 RFE
-343 ITTPS
+343 P
-348 DEDKNNFLEK
+348 DEIIAFMKKNTEPKDLFI
-358 ETNKQMLLVNALG
+358 NAKG
-371 QILLNNKFTSYG
+371 DVLLNNDFANYKEKEQFLGKLQDLFEKSKKPVSFYFLIDINTPEEATEAVLHLVKEAFDKRQKVVGADKAPFLLFEDARNNKNFPGKVSMAQSSKKGTVYIIQNKKVVGVING
-383 DLPEKLKHIF
+383 DVADYKLPDFSKDMVTIQ
-393 ETPSARAGKPV
+393 PAGKDVSSSRLNSVKDMIEKNGFSCQINTSVFKNGDALPPPPPPSPDAYV
-404 AFYSMIDR
+404 AFNY
-412 GVPSKALANILSI
+412 K
-425 VNRAFLKQQEKSGT
+425 
-439 SNVPILFYEDNAH
+439 
-452 DKGQNGKKYW
+452 NG
-462 INPNYVYF
+462 
-470 SFNGKKLSIE
+470 G
-480 EFILLKEQAVRGAT
+480 KEQGLIVYERYLKNT
-494 NRSELNDAKGEV
+494 NEID
-506 IEVIPYFKRKDGNVV
+506 KRFNSIY
-521 PNDAFYFELAAKL
+521 N
-534 DDSLTMSSL
+534 
-543 DLHTEVQDD
+543 DD
-552 ISTDYPVL
+552 ISSVT
-560 ISYRTASFESGVY
+560 ITVY
-573 EATLSKKMENVK
+573 KK
-585 ATAERISKG
+585 A
-594 KEKVEELTVL
+594 
-604 PANKDV
+604 
-610 PLSYLEA
+610 
-617 VKQVL
+617 
-622 EEKGLSCV
+622 
-630 IKNKVPDGVK
+630 PDGMLDGVEKYLKDKIKYDVEYIVKRE

>member
-36 RWVLLGG
+36 RWVLLVG
-43 IGICML
+43 IAICML
-49 LPVIKIQTSE
+49 LPAIKIQTSE

-80 AIHLPDNNSGVDIT
+80 VTYLSDNNPEVDRAPVAT
-94 PVTGPARMIDW
+94 PAKMIDW

-114 AGVVFCLMTTLL
+114 AGFIFCLMTTLL

-141 QQGRYTLIIVPS
+141 QQGRYTLILVPS

-225 DKGVLTLGIDATKYQ
+225 DKGVLTQGIDATKYQ

-325 MRRFFKMELEKY
+325 MKSFFKTELDSY
-337 MREKMG
+337 MKKVEPQ
-343 ITTPS
+343 TQFEP
-348 DEDKNNFLEK
+348 DEIIAFMKKNTEPKDLFI
-358 ETNKQMLLVNALG
+358 NAKG
-371 QILLNNKFTSYG
+371 DVLLNNDFANYKEKEQFLAKLQDLFEKSKKPVSFYFLIDINTPEEATEAVLHLVKEAFDKRQKVVGVDKAPFLLFEDARNNKNFPGKVSMAQSSKKGTVYIIQNKKVVGVING
-383 DLPEKLKHIF
+383 DVADYKLPDFSKDMVTIQ
-393 ETPSARAGKPV
+393 PAGKDVSSSRLNSVKDMIEKNGFSCQINTSVFKNGDALPPPPPPNPDAYV
-404 AFYSMIDR
+404 AFNY
-412 GVPSKALANILSI
+412 K
-425 VNRAFLKQQEKSGT
+425 
-439 SNVPILFYEDNAH
+439 
-452 DKGQNGKKYW
+452 NG
-462 INPNYVYF
+462 
-470 SFNGKKLSIE
+470 G
-480 EFILLKEQAVRGAT
+480 KEQGLIVYERYLKNT
-494 NRSELNDAKGEV
+494 NEID
-506 IEVIPYFKRKDGNVV
+506 KRFNSIY
-521 PNDAFYFELAAKL
+521 N
-534 DDSLTMSSL
+534 
-543 DLHTEVQDD
+543 DD
-552 ISTDYPVL
+552 ISSVT
-560 ISYRTASFESGVY
+560 ITIQ
-573 EATLSKKMENVK
+573 KKAPGDMLERVEK
-585 ATAERISKG
+585 YLKERIKYD
-594 KEKVEELTVL
+594 VEYIAKRE
-604 PANKDV
+604 
-610 PLSYLEA
+610 
-617 VKQVL
+617 
-622 EEKGLSCV
+622 
-630 IKNKVPDGVK
+630 

>member
-36 RWVLLGG
+36 RWVLLVG
-43 IGICML
+43 IATCML
-49 LPVIKIQTSE
+49 LPAIKIQTSE

-80 AIHLPDNNSGVDIT
+80 VTYLSDNTPEVDRT
-94 PVTGPARMIDW
+94 PVVTPAKMIDW

-114 AGVVFCLMTTLL
+114 AGFIFCLLTTLL

-162 YIILSE
+162 YIIISE

-225 DKGVLTLGIDATKYQ
+225 DKGVLTQGIDATKYQ

-280 RLKLLLLVPVGLI
+280 QLKLLLLVPVGLI

-325 MRRFFKMELEKY
+325 MKSFFKTELDSY
-337 MREKMG
+337 MKKVEPQ
-343 ITTPS
+343 TAFEP
-348 DEDKNNFLEK
+348 DEIIAFMKKNTEPKDLFI
-358 ETNKQMLLVNALG
+358 NAKG
-371 QILLNNKFTSYG
+371 DVLLNNDFANYKEKEQFLG
-383 DLPEKLKHIF
+383 KLQDLFEKSK
-393 ETPSARAGKPV
+393 KPV
-404 AFYSMIDR
+404 SFYFLIDINTPEEATEAVLHLVKEAFDKR
-412 GVPSKALANILSI
+412 QKVVGADKAP
-425 VNRAFLKQQEKSGT
+425 FLLFEDARNNKNFPGKGQEKKQDVAYYTVDGKQVS
-439 SNVPILFYEDNAH
+439 LKAYEELKKNFKQIKPRKSDLV
-452 DKGQNGKKYW
+452 DIKGKVVEIHTYM
-462 INPNYVYF
+462 
-470 SFNGKKLSIE
+470 KLEDGSTIPSPALYAE
-480 EFILLKEQAVRGAT
+480 I
-494 NRSELNDAKGEV
+494 SE
-506 IEVIPYFKRKDGNVV
+506 
-521 PNDAFYFELAAKL
+521 
-534 DDSLTMSSL
+534 DDSTA
-543 DLHTEVQDD
+543 
-552 ISTDYPVL
+552 YPVL

-622 EEKGLSCV
+622 EGKGLSCT
-630 IKNKVPDGVK
+630 IKNKVPDGIK

>member
-36 RWVLLGG
+36 RWVLLVG
-43 IGICML
+43 IATCML
-49 LPVIKIQTSE
+49 LPAIKIQTSE

-80 AIHLPDNNSGVDIT
+80 VTYLSDNNPEVDRS
-94 PVTGPARMIDW
+94 PVATPARMIDW

-114 AGVVFCLMTTLL
+114 AGFIFCLMTTLL

-141 QQGRYTLIIVPS
+141 QQGRYTLILVPS

-225 DKGVLTLGIDATKYQ
+225 DKGVLTQGVDATKYQ

-325 MRRFFKMELEKY
+325 MKSFFKTELDSY
-337 MREKMG
+337 MKKVEPQ
-343 ITTPS
+343 TAFEP
-348 DEDKNNFLEK
+348 DEIIAFMKKNTEPKDLFI
-358 ETNKQMLLVNALG
+358 NAKG
-371 QILLNNKFTSYG
+371 DVLLNNDFANYKEKEQFLG
-383 DLPEKLKHIF
+383 KLQDLFEKSKKTVSFYFLIDINTPEEATEAVLHLVKEAFDKRQKVVGADKAPFLLF
-393 ETPSARAGKPV
+393 EDARNNKNFPRKG
-404 AFYSMIDR
+404 
-412 GVPSKALANILSI
+412 
-425 VNRAFLKQQEKSGT
+425 QEKKQDVAYYTVDGKQVSLKAYEELKKNFKQIKPRKSDLVDIKGKVVEIHTYMKLEDGSTIPSPALYAEISEDDGT
-439 SNVPILFYEDNAH
+439 A
-452 DKGQNGKKYW
+452 
-462 INPNYVYF
+462 
-470 SFNGKKLSIE
+470 
-480 EFILLKEQAVRGAT
+480 
-494 NRSELNDAKGEV
+494 
-506 IEVIPYFKRKDGNVV
+506 
-521 PNDAFYFELAAKL
+521 
-534 DDSLTMSSL
+534 
-543 DLHTEVQDD
+543 
-552 ISTDYPVL
+552 YPVL

-585 ATAERISKG
+585 ATAERISKE

-604 PANKDV
+604 PANKDI

-622 EEKGLSCV
+622 EGKGLSCT
-630 IKNKVPDGVK
+630 IKNKVPDGIK

>member
-36 RWVLLGG
+36 RWVLLVG
-43 IGICML
+43 IATCML
-49 LPVIKIQTSE
+49 LPAIKIQTSE

-80 AIHLPDNNSGVDIT
+80 VTYLSDNNPEVNMIPVVT
-94 PVTGPARMIDW
+94 PAKMIDW

-114 AGVVFCLMTTLL
+114 AGFIFCLMTTLL

-141 QQGRYTLIIVPS
+141 QQGRYTLILVPS

-168 EDYEKYPDEIL
+168 EDYEKHPDEIL

-225 DKGVLTLGIDATKYQ
+225 DKGVLTQGVDATKYQ

-325 MRRFFKMELEKY
+325 MKSFFKTELDSY
-337 MREKMG
+337 MKKVEPQ
-343 ITTPS
+343 TAFEP
-348 DEDKNNFLEK
+348 DEIIAFMKKNTEPKDLFI
-358 ETNKQMLLVNALG
+358 NAKG
-371 QILLNNKFTSYG
+371 DVLLNNDFANYKEKEQFLGKLQDLFEKSKKPVSFYFLIDINTPEEATEAVLHLVKEAFDKRQKVVGADKAPFLLFEDARNNKNFPGKVSMAQSSKKGTVYIIQNKKVVGVING
-383 DLPEKLKHIF
+383 DVADYKLPDFSKDMVTIQ
-393 ETPSARAGKPV
+393 PAGKDVSSSRLNSVKDMIEKNGFSCQINTSVFKNGDALPPPPPPSPDAYV
-404 AFYSMIDR
+404 AFNY
-412 GVPSKALANILSI
+412 K
-425 VNRAFLKQQEKSGT
+425 
-439 SNVPILFYEDNAH
+439 
-452 DKGQNGKKYW
+452 NG
-462 INPNYVYF
+462 
-470 SFNGKKLSIE
+470 G
-480 EFILLKEQAVRGAT
+480 KEQGLIVYERYLKNT
-494 NRSELNDAKGEV
+494 NEID
-506 IEVIPYFKRKDGNVV
+506 KRFNSIY
-521 PNDAFYFELAAKL
+521 N
-534 DDSLTMSSL
+534 
-543 DLHTEVQDD
+543 DD
-552 ISTDYPVL
+552 ISSVT
-560 ISYRTASFESGVY
+560 ITVY
-573 EATLSKKMENVK
+573 KK
-585 ATAERISKG
+585 A
-594 KEKVEELTVL
+594 
-604 PANKDV
+604 
-610 PLSYLEA
+610 
-617 VKQVL
+617 
-622 EEKGLSCV
+622 
-630 IKNKVPDGVK
+630 PDGMLDGVEKYLKDKIKYDVEYIVKRE

>member
-36 RWVLLGG
+36 RWVLLVG
-43 IGICML
+43 IATCML
-49 LPVIKIQTSE
+49 LPAIKIQTSE

-80 AIHLPDNNSGVDIT
+80 VTYLSDNNPEVNMIPVVT
-94 PVTGPARMIDW
+94 PAKMIDW

-114 AGVVFCLMTTLL
+114 AGFIFCLMTTLL

-141 QQGRYTLIIVPS
+141 QQGRYTLILVPS

-168 EDYEKYPDEIL
+168 EDYEKHPDEIL

-225 DKGVLTLGIDATKYQ
+225 DKGVLTQGVDATKYQ

-325 MRRFFKMELEKY
+325 MKSFFKMELDSY
-337 MREKMG
+337 MKKVEPQTRFE
-343 ITTPS
+343 P
-348 DEDKNNFLEK
+348 DEIIAFMKKNTEPKDLFI
-358 ETNKQMLLVNALG
+358 NAKG
-371 QILLNNKFTSYG
+371 DVLLNNDFANYKEKEQFLGKLQDLFEKSKKPVSFYFLIDINTPEEATEAVLHLVKEAFDKRQKVVGADKAPFLLFEDARNNKNFPGKVSMAQSSKKGTVCIIQNKKVVGVING
-383 DLPEKLKHIF
+383 DVADYKLPDFSKDMVTIQ
-393 ETPSARAGKPV
+393 PAGKDVSSSRLNSVKDMIEKNGFSCQINTSVFKNGDALPPPPPPPSPDAYV
-404 AFYSMIDR
+404 AFNY
-412 GVPSKALANILSI
+412 K
-425 VNRAFLKQQEKSGT
+425 
-439 SNVPILFYEDNAH
+439 
-452 DKGQNGKKYW
+452 NG
-462 INPNYVYF
+462 
-470 SFNGKKLSIE
+470 G
-480 EFILLKEQAVRGAT
+480 KEQGLIVYERYLKNT
-494 NRSELNDAKGEV
+494 NEID
-506 IEVIPYFKRKDGNVV
+506 KRFNSIY
-521 PNDAFYFELAAKL
+521 N
-534 DDSLTMSSL
+534 
-543 DLHTEVQDD
+543 DD
-552 ISTDYPVL
+552 ISSVT
-560 ISYRTASFESGVY
+560 ITVY
-573 EATLSKKMENVK
+573 KK
-585 ATAERISKG
+585 A
-594 KEKVEELTVL
+594 
-604 PANKDV
+604 
-610 PLSYLEA
+610 
-617 VKQVL
+617 
-622 EEKGLSCV
+622 
-630 IKNKVPDGVK
+630 PDGMLDGVEKYLKDKIKYDVEYIVKRE

>member
-36 RWVLLGG
+36 RWVLLVG
-43 IGICML
+43 IATCML
-49 LPVIKIQTSE
+49 LPAIKIQTSE

-80 AIHLPDNNSGVDIT
+80 VTYLSDNNPEVNMIPVVT
-94 PVTGPARMIDW
+94 PAKMIDW

-114 AGVVFCLMTTLL
+114 AGFIFCLMTTLL

-141 QQGRYTLIIVPS
+141 QQGRYTLILVPS

-168 EDYEKYPDEIL
+168 EDYEKHPDEIL

-225 DKGVLTLGIDATKYQ
+225 DKGVLTQGVDATKYQ

-316 ETPPEEQQD
+316 ETPPEDQQD
-325 MRRFFKMELEKY
+325 MKSFFKTELDSY
-337 MREKMG
+337 MKKVEPQ
-343 ITTPS
+343 TAFEP
-348 DEDKNNFLEK
+348 DEIIAFMKKNTEPKDLFI
-358 ETNKQMLLVNALG
+358 NAKG
-371 QILLNNKFTSYG
+371 DVLLNNDFANYKEKEQFLGKLQDLFEKSKKPVSFYFLIDINTPEEATEAVLHLVKEAFDKRQKVVGADKAPFLLFEDARNNKNFPRKVSMAQSSKKGTVYIIQNKKVVGVING
-383 DLPEKLKHIF
+383 DVADYKLPDFSKDMVTIQ
-393 ETPSARAGKPV
+393 PAGKDVSSSRLNSVKDMIEKNGFSCQINTSVFKNGDALPPPPPPPSPDAYV
-404 AFYSMIDR
+404 AFNY
-412 GVPSKALANILSI
+412 K
-425 VNRAFLKQQEKSGT
+425 
-439 SNVPILFYEDNAH
+439 
-452 DKGQNGKKYW
+452 NG
-462 INPNYVYF
+462 
-470 SFNGKKLSIE
+470 G
-480 EFILLKEQAVRGAT
+480 KEQGLIVYERYLKNT
-494 NRSELNDAKGEV
+494 NEID
-506 IEVIPYFKRKDGNVV
+506 KRFNSIY
-521 PNDAFYFELAAKL
+521 N
-534 DDSLTMSSL
+534 
-543 DLHTEVQDD
+543 DD
-552 ISTDYPVL
+552 ISSVT
-560 ISYRTASFESGVY
+560 ITVY
-573 EATLSKKMENVK
+573 KK
-585 ATAERISKG
+585 A
-594 KEKVEELTVL
+594 
-604 PANKDV
+604 
-610 PLSYLEA
+610 
-617 VKQVL
+617 
-622 EEKGLSCV
+622 
-630 IKNKVPDGVK
+630 PDGMLDGVEKYLKDKIKYDVEYIVKRE

>member
-36 RWVLLGG
+36 RWVLLVG
-43 IGICML
+43 IATCML
-49 LPVIKIQTSE
+49 LPAIKIQTSE

-80 AIHLPDNNSGVDIT
+80 VTYLSDNNPEVNMIPVVT
-94 PVTGPARMIDW
+94 PAKMIDW

-114 AGVVFCLMTTLL
+114 AGFIFCLMTTLL

-141 QQGRYTLIIVPS
+141 QQGRYTLILVPS

-168 EDYEKYPDEIL
+168 EDYEKHPDEIL
-179 THEMMHLKSH
+179 TPEMMHLKSH

-225 DKGVLTLGIDATKYQ
+225 DKGVLTQGVDATKYQ

-325 MRRFFKMELEKY
+325 MKSFFKTELDSY
-337 MREKMG
+337 MKKVEPQ
-343 ITTPS
+343 TAFEP
-348 DEDKNNFLEK
+348 DEIIAFMKKNTEPKDLFI
-358 ETNKQMLLVNALG
+358 NAKG
-371 QILLNNKFTSYG
+371 DVLLNNDFANYKEKEQFLGKLQDLFEKSKKPVSFYFLIDINTPEEATEAVLHLVKEAFDKRQKVVGADKAPFLLFEDARNNKNFPRKVSMAQSSKKGTVYIIQNKKVVGVING
-383 DLPEKLKHIF
+383 DVADYKLPDFSKDMVTIQ
-393 ETPSARAGKPV
+393 PAGKDVSSSRLNSVKDMIEKNGFSCQINTSVFKNGDALPPPPPPPSPDAYV
-404 AFYSMIDR
+404 AFNY
-412 GVPSKALANILSI
+412 K
-425 VNRAFLKQQEKSGT
+425 
-439 SNVPILFYEDNAH
+439 
-452 DKGQNGKKYW
+452 NG
-462 INPNYVYF
+462 
-470 SFNGKKLSIE
+470 G
-480 EFILLKEQAVRGAT
+480 KEQGLIVYERYLKNT
-494 NRSELNDAKGEV
+494 NEID
-506 IEVIPYFKRKDGNVV
+506 KRFNSIY
-521 PNDAFYFELAAKL
+521 N
-534 DDSLTMSSL
+534 
-543 DLHTEVQDD
+543 DD
-552 ISTDYPVL
+552 ISSVT
-560 ISYRTASFESGVY
+560 ITVY
-573 EATLSKKMENVK
+573 KK
-585 ATAERISKG
+585 A
-594 KEKVEELTVL
+594 
-604 PANKDV
+604 
-610 PLSYLEA
+610 
-617 VKQVL
+617 
-622 EEKGLSCV
+622 
-630 IKNKVPDGVK
+630 PDGMLDGVEKYLKDKIKYDVEYIVKRE

>member
-36 RWVLLGG
+36 RWVLLVG
-43 IGICML
+43 IATCML
-49 LPVIKIQTSE
+49 LPAIKIQTSE

-80 AIHLPDNNSGVDIT
+80 VTYLSDNNPEVNMIPVVT
-94 PVTGPARMIDW
+94 PAKMIDW

-114 AGVVFCLMTTLL
+114 AGFIFCLMTTLL
-126 SFRKMFVLIRSGRKL
+126 SFRKMFVLIWSGRKL
-141 QQGRYTLIIVPS
+141 QQGRYTLILVPS

-168 EDYEKYPDEIL
+168 EDYEKHPDEIL

-225 DKGVLTLGIDATKYQ
+225 DKGVLTQGVDATKYQ

-325 MRRFFKMELEKY
+325 MKSFFKTELESYIKKVDPQT
-337 MREKMG
+337 RFE
-343 ITTPS
+343 P
-348 DEDKNNFLEK
+348 DEIIAFMKKNTEPKDLFI
-358 ETNKQMLLVNALG
+358 NAKG
-371 QILLNNKFTSYG
+371 DVLLNNDFANYKEKEQFLGKLQDLFEKSKKPVSFYFLIDINTPEEATEAVLHLVKEAFDKRQKVVGADKAPFLLFEDARNNKNFPGKVSMAQSSKKGTVYIIQNKKVVGVING
-383 DLPEKLKHIF
+383 DVADYKLPDFSKDMVTIQ
-393 ETPSARAGKPV
+393 PAGKDVSSSRLNSVKDMIEKNGFSCQINTSVFKNGDALPPPPPPSPDAYV
-404 AFYSMIDR
+404 AFNY
-412 GVPSKALANILSI
+412 K
-425 VNRAFLKQQEKSGT
+425 
-439 SNVPILFYEDNAH
+439 
-452 DKGQNGKKYW
+452 NG
-462 INPNYVYF
+462 
-470 SFNGKKLSIE
+470 G
-480 EFILLKEQAVRGAT
+480 KEQGLIVYERYLKNT
-494 NRSELNDAKGEV
+494 NEID
-506 IEVIPYFKRKDGNVV
+506 KRFNSIY
-521 PNDAFYFELAAKL
+521 N
-534 DDSLTMSSL
+534 
-543 DLHTEVQDD
+543 DD
-552 ISTDYPVL
+552 ISSVT
-560 ISYRTASFESGVY
+560 ITVY
-573 EATLSKKMENVK
+573 KK
-585 ATAERISKG
+585 A
-594 KEKVEELTVL
+594 
-604 PANKDV
+604 
-610 PLSYLEA
+610 
-617 VKQVL
+617 
-622 EEKGLSCV
+622 
-630 IKNKVPDGVK
+630 PDGMLDGVEKYLKDKIKYDVEYIVKRE

>member
-36 RWVLLGG
+36 RWVLLVG
-43 IGICML
+43 IATCML
-49 LPVIKIQTSE
+49 LPAIKIQTSE

-80 AIHLPDNNSGVDIT
+80 VTYLSDNNPEVDRT
-94 PVTGPARMIDW
+94 PVATPAKMIDW

-114 AGVVFCLMTTLL
+114 AGFIFCLMTTLL

-141 QQGRYTLIIVPS
+141 QQGRYTLILVPS

-168 EDYEKYPDEIL
+168 EDYEKHPDEIL

-225 DKGVLTLGIDATKYQ
+225 DKGVLTQGVDATKYQ

-280 RLKLLLLVPVGLI
+280 RLKLLLLAPVGLI

-325 MRRFFKMELEKY
+325 MKSFFKTELDSY
-337 MREKMG
+337 MKKVEPQ
-343 ITTPS
+343 TAFEP
-348 DEDKNNFLEK
+348 DEIIAFMKKNTEPKDLFI
-358 ETNKQMLLVNALG
+358 NAKG
-371 QILLNNKFTSYG
+371 DVLLNNDFANYKEKEQFLG
-383 DLPEKLKHIF
+383 KLQDLFEKSK
-393 ETPSARAGKPV
+393 KPV
-404 AFYSMIDR
+404 S
-412 GVPSKALANILSI
+412 
-425 VNRAFLKQQEKSGT
+425 
-439 SNVPILFYEDNAH
+439 
-452 DKGQNGKKYW
+452 
-462 INPNYVYF
+462 
-470 SFNGKKLSIE
+470 
-480 EFILLKEQAVRGAT
+480 
-494 NRSELNDAKGEV
+494 
-506 IEVIPYFKRKDGNVV
+506 
-521 PNDAFYFELAAKL
+521 FYFLIDINTPEEATEAVLHLVKEAFDKRQKVVGADKAPFLLFEDARNNKNFPGKGREKKQDVAYYTVDGKQVSPKAYEELKKNFKQIKPRKSDLVDIKGKVVEIHIYMKL
-534 DDSLTMSSL
+534 EDGSTIPSPALYAEISEDDGTA
-543 DLHTEVQDD
+543 
-552 ISTDYPVL
+552 YPVL

-585 ATAERISKG
+585 ATAERISKE

-604 PANKDV
+604 PANKDI

-622 EEKGLSCV
+622 EGKGLSCT
-630 IKNKVPDGVK
+630 IKNKVPDGIK

>member
-36 RWVLLGG
+36 RWVLLVG
-43 IGICML
+43 IATCIL
-49 LPVIKIQTSE
+49 LPAIKIQTSE

-80 AIHLPDNNSGVDIT
+80 VTYLSDNTPEVDRT
-94 PVTGPARMIDW
+94 PVVTPAKMIDW

-114 AGVVFCLMTTLL
+114 AGFIFCLMTTLL

-141 QQGRYTLIIVPS
+141 QQGRYTLILVPS

-168 EDYEKYPDEIL
+168 EDYEKHPDEIL

-225 DKGVLTLGIDATKYQ
+225 DKGVLTQGVDATKYQ

-325 MRRFFKMELEKY
+325 MKSFFKTELESYIKKVDPQT
-337 MREKMG
+337 RFE
-343 ITTPS
+343 P
-348 DEDKNNFLEK
+348 DEIIAFMKKNTEPKDLFI
-358 ETNKQMLLVNALG
+358 NAKG
-371 QILLNNKFTSYG
+371 DVLLNNDFANYKEKEQFLGKLQDLFEKSKKPVSFYFLIDINTPEEATEAVLHLVKEAFDKRQKVVGADKAPFLLFEDARNNKNFPGKVSMAQSSKKGTVYIIQNKKVVGVING
-383 DLPEKLKHIF
+383 DVADYKLPDFSKDMVTIQ
-393 ETPSARAGKPV
+393 PAGKDVSSSRLNSVKDMIEKNGFSCQINTSVFKNGDALPPPPPPSPDAYV
-404 AFYSMIDR
+404 AFNY
-412 GVPSKALANILSI
+412 K
-425 VNRAFLKQQEKSGT
+425 
-439 SNVPILFYEDNAH
+439 
-452 DKGQNGKKYW
+452 NG
-462 INPNYVYF
+462 
-470 SFNGKKLSIE
+470 G
-480 EFILLKEQAVRGAT
+480 KEQGLIVYERYLKNT
-494 NRSELNDAKGEV
+494 NEID
-506 IEVIPYFKRKDGNVV
+506 KRFNSIY
-521 PNDAFYFELAAKL
+521 N
-534 DDSLTMSSL
+534 
-543 DLHTEVQDD
+543 DD
-552 ISTDYPVL
+552 ISSVT
-560 ISYRTASFESGVY
+560 ITIQ
-573 EATLSKKMENVK
+573 KKAPGDMLERVEK
-585 ATAERISKG
+585 YLKERIKYD
-594 KEKVEELTVL
+594 VEYIAKRE
-604 PANKDV
+604 
-610 PLSYLEA
+610 
-617 VKQVL
+617 
-622 EEKGLSCV
+622 
-630 IKNKVPDGVK
+630 

>member
-36 RWVLLGG
+36 RWVLLVG
-43 IGICML
+43 IATCML
-49 LPVIKIQTSE
+49 LPAIKIQTSE

-80 AIHLPDNNSGVDIT
+80 VTYLSDNNPEVDMIPVVT
-94 PVTGPARMIDW
+94 PAKMIDW

-114 AGVVFCLMTTLL
+114 AGFIFCLMTTLL

-141 QQGRYTLIIVPS
+141 QQGRYTLILVPS

-225 DKGVLTLGIDATKYQ
+225 DKGVLTQGVDATKYQ

-325 MRRFFKMELEKY
+325 MKSFFKMELDSY
-337 MREKMG
+337 MKKVEPQTRFE
-343 ITTPS
+343 P
-348 DEDKNNFLEK
+348 DEIIAFMKKNTEPKDLFI
-358 ETNKQMLLVNALG
+358 NAKG
-371 QILLNNKFTSYG
+371 DVLLNNDFANYKEKEQFLGKLQDLFEKSKKPVSFYFLIDINTPEEATEAVLHLVKEAFDKRQKVVGADKAPFLLFEDARNNKNFPRKVSMAQSSKKGTVYIIQNKKVVGVING
-383 DLPEKLKHIF
+383 DVADYKLPDFSKDMVTIQ
-393 ETPSARAGKPV
+393 PAGKDVSSSRLNSVKDMIEKNGFSCQINTSVFKNGDALLPPPPPPSPDAYV
-404 AFYSMIDR
+404 AFNY
-412 GVPSKALANILSI
+412 K
-425 VNRAFLKQQEKSGT
+425 
-439 SNVPILFYEDNAH
+439 
-452 DKGQNGKKYW
+452 NG
-462 INPNYVYF
+462 
-470 SFNGKKLSIE
+470 G
-480 EFILLKEQAVRGAT
+480 KEQGLIVYERYLKNT
-494 NRSELNDAKGEV
+494 NEID
-506 IEVIPYFKRKDGNVV
+506 KRFNSIY
-521 PNDAFYFELAAKL
+521 N
-534 DDSLTMSSL
+534 
-543 DLHTEVQDD
+543 DD
-552 ISTDYPVL
+552 ISSVT
-560 ISYRTASFESGVY
+560 ITVY
-573 EATLSKKMENVK
+573 KK
-585 ATAERISKG
+585 A
-594 KEKVEELTVL
+594 
-604 PANKDV
+604 
-610 PLSYLEA
+610 
-617 VKQVL
+617 
-622 EEKGLSCV
+622 
-630 IKNKVPDGVK
+630 PDGMLDGVEKYLKDKIKYDVEYIVKRE

>member
-36 RWVLLGG
+36 RWVLLVG
-43 IGICML
+43 IATCML
-49 LPVIKIQTSE
+49 LPAIKIQTSE

-80 AIHLPDNNSGVDIT
+80 VTYLSDNNPEVNMIPVVT
-94 PVTGPARMIDW
+94 PAKMIDW

-114 AGVVFCLMTTLL
+114 AGFIFCLMTTLL

-141 QQGRYTLIIVPS
+141 QQGRYTLILVPS

-225 DKGVLTLGIDATKYQ
+225 DKGVLTQGVDATKYQ

-325 MRRFFKMELEKY
+325 MKSFFKMELDSY
-337 MREKMG
+337 MKKVEPQTRFE
-343 ITTPS
+343 P
-348 DEDKNNFLEK
+348 DEIIAFMKKNTEPKDLFI
-358 ETNKQMLLVNALG
+358 NAKG
-371 QILLNNKFTSYG
+371 DVLLNNDFANYKEKEQFLG
-383 DLPEKLKHIF
+383 KLQDLFEKSK
-393 ETPSARAGKPV
+393 KPV
-404 AFYSMIDR
+404 S
-412 GVPSKALANILSI
+412 
-425 VNRAFLKQQEKSGT
+425 
-439 SNVPILFYEDNAH
+439 
-452 DKGQNGKKYW
+452 
-462 INPNYVYF
+462 
-470 SFNGKKLSIE
+470 
-480 EFILLKEQAVRGAT
+480 
-494 NRSELNDAKGEV
+494 
-506 IEVIPYFKRKDGNVV
+506 
-521 PNDAFYFELAAKL
+521 FYFLIDINTPEEATEAVLHLVKEAFDKRQKVVGADKAPFLLFEDARNNKNFPGKGREKKQDVAYYTVDGKQVSPKAYEELKKNFKQIKPRKSDLVDIKGKVVEIHTYMKL
-534 DDSLTMSSL
+534 EDGSTIPSPALYAEISEDDGTA
-543 DLHTEVQDD
+543 
-552 ISTDYPVL
+552 YPVL

-585 ATAERISKG
+585 ATAERISKE

-622 EEKGLSCV
+622 EGKGLSCT
-630 IKNKVPDGVK
+630 IKNKVPDGIK

>member
-36 RWVLLGG
+36 RWVLLVG
-43 IGICML
+43 IATCML
-49 LPVIKIQTSE
+49 LPAIKIQTSE

-80 AIHLPDNNSGVDIT
+80 VTYLSDNNPEVDMIPVVT
-94 PVTGPARMIDW
+94 PAKMIDW

-114 AGVVFCLMTTLL
+114 AGFIFCLMTTLL

-141 QQGRYTLIIVPS
+141 QQGRYTLILVPS

-189 HSIDLLFMECILWL
+189 HSIDLLFVECILWL

-225 DKGVLTLGIDATKYQ
+225 DKGVLTQGVDATKYQ

-325 MRRFFKMELEKY
+325 MKSFFKTELESYIKKVDPQT
-337 MREKMG
+337 RFE
-343 ITTPS
+343 P
-348 DEDKNNFLEK
+348 DEIIVFMKKNTEPKDLFI
-358 ETNKQMLLVNALG
+358 NAKG
-371 QILLNNKFTSYG
+371 DVLLNNDFANYKEKEQFLG
-383 DLPEKLKHIF
+383 KLQDLFEKSK
-393 ETPSARAGKPV
+393 KPV
-404 AFYSMIDR
+404 S
-412 GVPSKALANILSI
+412 
-425 VNRAFLKQQEKSGT
+425 
-439 SNVPILFYEDNAH
+439 
-452 DKGQNGKKYW
+452 
-462 INPNYVYF
+462 
-470 SFNGKKLSIE
+470 
-480 EFILLKEQAVRGAT
+480 
-494 NRSELNDAKGEV
+494 
-506 IEVIPYFKRKDGNVV
+506 
-521 PNDAFYFELAAKL
+521 FYFLIDINTPEEATEAVLHLVKEAFDKRQKVVGADKAPFLLFEDARNNKNFPGKGREKKQDVVYYTVDGKQVSPKAYEELKKNFKQIKPRKSDLVDIKGKVVEIHTYMKL
-534 DDSLTMSSL
+534 EDGSTIPSPALYAEISEDDGTA
-543 DLHTEVQDD
+543 
-552 ISTDYPVL
+552 YPVL

-585 ATAERISKG
+585 ATAERISKE

-622 EEKGLSCV
+622 EGKGLSCT
-630 IKNKVPDGVK
+630 IKNKVPDGIK

>member
-36 RWVLLGG
+36 RWVLLVG
-43 IGICML
+43 IATCIL
-49 LPVIKIQTSE
+49 LPAIKIQTSE

-80 AIHLPDNNSGVDIT
+80 VTYLSDNTPEVDRT
-94 PVTGPARMIDW
+94 PVVTPAKMIDW

-114 AGVVFCLMTTLL
+114 AGFIFCLMTTLL

-141 QQGRYTLIIVPS
+141 QQGRYTLILVPS

-168 EDYEKYPDEIL
+168 EDYEKHPDEIL

-225 DKGVLTLGIDATKYQ
+225 DKGVLTQGVDATKYQ

-267 ITMMLKGKSNNWA
+267 ITMMLKGKPNNWA
-280 RLKLLLLVPVGLI
+280 RLRLLLLVPVGLI

-325 MRRFFKMELEKY
+325 MKSFFKTELESYIKKVDPQT
-337 MREKMG
+337 RFE
-343 ITTPS
+343 P
-348 DEDKNNFLEK
+348 DEIIAFMKKNTEPKDLFI
-358 ETNKQMLLVNALG
+358 NAKG
-371 QILLNNKFTSYG
+371 DVLLNNDFANYKEKEQFLGKLQDLFEKSKKPVSLYFLIDINTPEEATEAVLHLVKEAFDKRQKVVGADKAPFLLFEDARNNKNFPGKVSMAQSSKKGTVYIIQNKKVVGVING
-383 DLPEKLKHIF
+383 DVADYKLPDFSKDMVTIQ
-393 ETPSARAGKPV
+393 PAGKDVSSSRLNSVKDMIEKNGFSCQINTSVFKNGDALPPPPPPSPDAYV
-404 AFYSMIDR
+404 AFNY
-412 GVPSKALANILSI
+412 K
-425 VNRAFLKQQEKSGT
+425 
-439 SNVPILFYEDNAH
+439 
-452 DKGQNGKKYW
+452 NG
-462 INPNYVYF
+462 
-470 SFNGKKLSIE
+470 G
-480 EFILLKEQAVRGAT
+480 KEQGLIVYERYLKNT
-494 NRSELNDAKGEV
+494 NEID
-506 IEVIPYFKRKDGNVV
+506 KRFNSIY
-521 PNDAFYFELAAKL
+521 N
-534 DDSLTMSSL
+534 
-543 DLHTEVQDD
+543 DD
-552 ISTDYPVL
+552 ISSVT
-560 ISYRTASFESGVY
+560 ITVY
-573 EATLSKKMENVK
+573 KK
-585 ATAERISKG
+585 A
-594 KEKVEELTVL
+594 
-604 PANKDV
+604 
-610 PLSYLEA
+610 
-617 VKQVL
+617 
-622 EEKGLSCV
+622 
-630 IKNKVPDGVK
+630 PDGMLDGVEKYLKDKIKYDVEYIVKRE

>member
-1 MGALLLYILKSTI
+1 
-14 CLILFYLGFKA
+14 
-25 LLSNDTFFRFN
+25 
-36 RWVLLGG
+36 
-43 IGICML
+43 
-49 LPVIKIQTSE
+49 
-59 PLLIQQPIIH
+59 
-69 LEKMIAGEETV
+69 MIAGEETV
-80 AIHLPDNNSGVDIT
+80 VTYLSDNNPEVDMIPVVT
-94 PVTGPARMIDW
+94 PAKMIDW

-114 AGVVFCLMTTLL
+114 AGFIFCLMTTLL

-141 QQGRYTLIIVPS
+141 QQGRYTLILVPS

-168 EDYEKYPDEIL
+168 EDYEKHPDEIL

-225 DKGVLTLGIDATKYQ
+225 DKGVLTQGVDATKYQ

-325 MRRFFKMELEKY
+325 MKSFFKTELDSY
-337 MREKMG
+337 MKKVE
-343 ITTPS
+343 PQAAFEP
-348 DEDKNNFLEK
+348 DEIIAFMKKNTEPKDLFI
-358 ETNKQMLLVNALG
+358 NAKG
-371 QILLNNKFTSYG
+371 DVLLNNDFANYKEKEQFLG
-383 DLPEKLKHIF
+383 KLQDLFEKSK
-393 ETPSARAGKPV
+393 KPV
-404 AFYSMIDR
+404 S
-412 GVPSKALANILSI
+412 
-425 VNRAFLKQQEKSGT
+425 
-439 SNVPILFYEDNAH
+439 
-452 DKGQNGKKYW
+452 
-462 INPNYVYF
+462 
-470 SFNGKKLSIE
+470 
-480 EFILLKEQAVRGAT
+480 
-494 NRSELNDAKGEV
+494 
-506 IEVIPYFKRKDGNVV
+506 
-521 PNDAFYFELAAKL
+521 FYFLIDINTPEEATEAVLHLVKEAFDKRQKVVGADKAPFLLFEDARNNKNFPGKGREKKQDVAYYTVDGKQVSPKAYEELKKNFKQIKPRKSDLVDIKGKVVEIHTYMKL
-534 DDSLTMSSL
+534 EDGSTIPSPALYAEISEDDGTA
-543 DLHTEVQDD
+543 
-552 ISTDYPVL
+552 YPVL

-585 ATAERISKG
+585 ATAERISKE

-622 EEKGLSCV
+622 EGKGLSCT
-630 IKNKVPDGVK
+630 IKNKVPDGIK

>member
-126 SFRKMFVLIRSGRKL
+126 SFRKMFVLIRSGRKV

-203 HWFNPAI
+203 HWFNQAI

-303 NRQLETLVQSKDK
+303 SRQLETLLQSKDK

-325 MRRFFKMELEKY
+325 MKSFFKTELDSY
-337 MREKMG
+337 MKKVEPQTRFE
-343 ITTPS
+343 P
-348 DEDKNNFLEK
+348 DEIIAFMKKNTEPKDLFI
-358 ETNKQMLLVNALG
+358 NAKG
-371 QILLNNKFTSYG
+371 DVLLNNDFANYKEKEQFLTKLQ
-383 DLPEKLKHIF
+383 DLFEKSK
-393 ETPSARAGKPV
+393 KPV
-404 AFYSMIDR
+404 SFYFLIDINTPEEATEAVLHLVKEAFDKR
-412 GVPSKALANILSI
+412 QKVVGVDKAP
-425 VNRAFLKQQEKSGT
+425 FLLFEDARNNKNFPGKEQEKKQDVAYYTVDGKQVSPKAYEELKKNFKQIKPRKSDLVDIKGKVVEIHT
-439 SNVPILFYEDNAH
+439 YMKLEDGSTIPSPALYAEILE
-452 DKGQNGKKYW
+452 
-462 INPNYVYF
+462 
-470 SFNGKKLSIE
+470 
-480 EFILLKEQAVRGAT
+480 
-494 NRSELNDAKGEV
+494 
-506 IEVIPYFKRKDGNVV
+506 
-521 PNDAFYFELAAKL
+521 
-534 DDSLTMSSL
+534 DDSTA
-543 DLHTEVQDD
+543 
-552 ISTDYPVL
+552 YPVL